1 MARKFRPRKK
11 LPKDEMIELLSEGYT
26 LQEIADKYNV
36 AVSYV
41 SEYLKMLNVNLKD
54 FAGRDKKI
62 QLRKQKKQSER
73 INFIDEFYDSIKNEI
88 GKG

>member
-1 MARKFRPRKK
+1 MVRKFRPRKK

-26 LQEIADKYNV
+26 LQEVADKYNV

-41 SEYLKMLNVNLKD
+41 SEYLKMLNINLKD

>member
-1 MARKFRPRKK
+1 MVRKFRPRKK

-41 SEYLKMLNVNLKD
+41 SEYLKMLNINLKD

>member
-1 MARKFRPRKK
+1 MVRKFRPRKK

>member
-41 SEYLKMLNVNLKD
+41 SEYLKMLNINLKD

>member
-1 MARKFRPRKK
+1 MVRKFRPRKK

-26 LQEIADKYNV
+26 LQEVADKYNV

-41 SEYLKMLNVNLKD
+41 SEYLKMLNINLKD

-73 INFIDEFYDSIKNEI
+73 ISFIDEFYDSIKSEI

>member
-11 LPKDEMIELLSEGYT
+11 LPKDEMIELLAEGYT

>member
-1 MARKFRPRKK
+1 MVRKFRPRKK

-41 SEYLKMLNVNLKD
+41 SEYLKMLNINLKD

-73 INFIDEFYDSIKNEI
+73 INFIDEFYDSIKSEI

>member
-1 MARKFRPRKK
+1 MVRKFRPRKK

-41 SEYLKMLNVNLKD
+41 SEYLKMLNINLKD

-73 INFIDEFYDSIKNEI
+73 ISFIDEFYDSIKSEI